1 MTSNHA
7 KKRMLDGKPALGGE
21 AGLGSPLSAEMM
33 SDLGF
38 DFIMVDTQHGS
49 WDDASTMYA
58 FKSISLGAAVPMA
71 RVRRNDFGLI
81 GRLLDSGAMGVVAPM
96 VNNAEQARMV
106 VEAAHFPPLGGRS
119 FGPFGVGHLG
129 ADYDGWIGE
138 ELFVGVQI
146 ETAEGHRNAEEIM
159 SVEGVD
165 GCWIGPN
172 DLSRSMDLV
181 MRSPEHDAAIVEVI
195 EACRTGGQNTR
206 NLDPQRDDR
215 AEVDRRRVPLCHG
228 RRGRRLGGRGRG
240 ADAAGPRPRRVE
252 EGTEWARL
260 F

>member
-1 MTSNHA
+1 MTTNAA
-7 KKRMLDGKPALGGE
+7 KKRMLEGKPALGGE
-21 AGLGSPLSAEMM
+21 AGLGSPLSAELM
-33 SDLGF
+33 SGLAF
-38 DFIMVDTQHGS
+38 DFVMVDTQHGS

-58 FKSISLGAAVPMA
+58 FKSISLGSAVPMA

-119 FGPFGVGHLG
+119 FGPFGTGHLG
-129 ADYDGWIGE
+129 PDYDAWIGD

-159 SVEGVD
+159 SVDGID

-172 DLSRSMDLV
+172 DLSRSMGLV

-195 EACRTGGQNTR
+195 DACGRAGKIPGISTPNATIARKWIDAGCLFVTIGEDGGWVTEGAEQA
-206 NLDPQRDDR
+206 LRD
-215 AEVDRRRVPLCHG
+215 L
-228 RRGRRLGGRGRG
+228 GRG
-240 ADAAGPRPRRVE
+240 D
-252 EGTEWARL
+252 
-260 F
+260 